1 MSAERIVFLF
11 FHWSVIS
18 WVHTCCHL
26 FEVTLVWD
34 FVEDFQ
40 IPLSQVAYTETGDRA
55 LFCFLTEQ
63 RIAGVCC
70 FHMDSVRGRYRHP
83 TFLKLMSRK
92 EMYILI
98 LLTKPI
104 SALPVKQSPLTE
116 HSLWTG
122 TPPSLSPLACR
133 RNIIEVFHAWCVA
146 ILRAHSQCIVKKNG
160 ELRRVPVFR
169 LLFLLGLILS
179 CMQQPSIQREPS
191 AN

>member
-1 MSAERIVFLF
+1 MNSCNFACANIKMCKLTCIPVGLITFSHDFNMSAERVVFLF
-11 FHWSVIS
+11 FS

-63 RIAGVCC
+63 RFAGVCC

-104 SALPVKQSPLTE
+104 SALPVKQSPWTE
-116 HSLWTG
+116 HSLWPG
-122 TPPSLSPLACR
+122 TPPSLSPLS
-133 RNIIEVFHAWCVA
+133 
-146 ILRAHSQCIVKKNG
+146 RAG
-160 ELRRVPVFR
+160 E
-169 LLFLLGLILS
+169 I
-179 CMQQPSIQREPS
+179 
-191 AN
+191 